1 MWRCF
6 MGFIKKN
13 LLKVI
18 ELEFNE
24 NTLVQKFDV
33 PDRYEIMKGS
43 KLVVRPS
50 QTAIFVHQ
58 GKIADIFGE
67 GTYKL
72 ETANLP
78 ILSKLGAWKYGFEM
92 PNITDIYFVN
102 TVQFTNLKWGTA
114 NPIMLRDKDFGM
126 IRLMGHGE
134 YAFRITQPEVFLR
147 EYFGTLKSATSDR
160 IHEYLK
166 AIVLSEL
173 TDAIGE
179 SKISALDFAANYREL
194 GDLTRQ
200 KLQEKFGKLGL
211 EATEVIIKNLKL
223 PEEVEKV
230 MDKRTSLGVMGDA
243 MGDYAKYESIGAMR
257 DAAKNPGAGGMFAS
271 MGVGFGT
278 GRAVGGA
285 FASSL
290 DDATSAKNKIRC
302 PKCGKLVEEC
312 VKFCP
317 DCGEKIV
324 STVGTVK
331 CSKCGKDVPAAAR
344 FCPECGAPMKC
355 SCPKCG
361 KDVPAGAK
369 FCPDC
374 GEKL

>member
-1 MWRCF
+1 

-24 NTLVQKFDV
+24 NTLVQKFEYS
-33 PDRYEIMKGS
+33 DRYEIMKGS

-50 QTAIFVHQ
+50 QTAIFVHK

-67 GTYKL
+67 GTYSL
-72 ETANLP
+72 DTANLP
-78 ILSKLGAWKYGFEM
+78 ILSKLASWKYGFEM
-92 PNITDIYFVN
+92 SNVTDIYYVN

-134 YAFRITQPEVFLR
+134 YAFRISQPEVFLR
-147 EYFGTLKSATSDR
+147 EYFGTLRSATSDR

-179 SKISALDFAANYREL
+179 SGLAALDLAANYREL

-200 KLQEKFGKLGL
+200 KLQEKFSKLGL

-230 MDKRTSLGVMGDA
+230 MDKRTSLGVMSDA

-285 FASSL
+285 FASTL
-290 DDATSAKNKIRC
+290 EDATTAKNKVRC
-302 PKCGKLVEEC
+302 PKCGKAVDAAA
-312 VKFCP
+312 KFCP
-317 DCGEKIV
+317 DCGTKMA
-324 STVGTVK
+324 STSGSVT
-331 CSKCGKDVPAAAR
+331 CPKCGKVVPATAK
-344 FCPECGAPMKC
+344 FCPDCGAPMKAK
-355 SCPKCG
+355 CPKCG
-361 KDVPAGAK
+361 KDIPAGAK

-374 GEKL
+374 GEKI

>member
-1 MWRCF
+1 

-43 KLVVRPS
+43 KLIVRPS

-78 ILSKLGAWKYGFEM
+78 ILSKLASWKYAFEM
-92 PNITDIYFVN
+92 PNVTDIYFVN
-102 TVQFTNLKWGTA
+102 TVQFTNMKWGTA

-134 YAFRITQPEVFLR
+134 YAFRVAQPEVFLR

-179 SKISALDFAANYREL
+179 SGISALDFASNYREL
-194 GDLTRQ
+194 GDLTRE
-200 KLQEKFGKLGL
+200 KLQDKFGKLGL

-290 DDATSAKNKIRC
+290 DDATSSKNKIRC
-302 PKCGKLVEEC
+302 PKCGKIVDEGT
-312 VKFCP
+312 KFCP
-317 DCGEKIV
+317 DCGEKIA
-324 STVGTVK
+324 SSVGTVK
-331 CSKCGKDVPAAAR
+331 CSKCGKDVPVSAK
-344 FCPECGAPMKC
+344 FCPDCGAPMKC